1 MNRQRGMTFIG
12 LVLLIAAGL
21 FVVMVGMKLTPAYV
35 EYFTIKKTLKKISE
49 EPGFAT
55 MSRKEIMDVYNKAS
69 MIDEIDDVNAKD
81 LVVGKSA
88 GGQNTVSIA
97 YQKVIPIIANV
108 SVLIDFTAS
117 TDASASP

>member
-12 LVLLIAAGL
+12 LVLLIAMGL

-35 EYFTIKKTLKKISE
+35 EYFTIKKTLKKISQ
-49 EPGFAT
+49 EPGFET
-55 MSRKEIMDVYNKAS
+55 MSRREIMDIYTKAA
-69 MIDEIDDVNAKD
+69 MIDEVGDVNAKD
-81 LVVGKSA
+81 LVVGKNAA
-88 GGQNTVSIA
+88 GKNTVSID

>member
-35 EYFTIKKTLKKISE
+35 EYFTIKKTLKKISQ
-49 EPGFAT
+49 EPGFES
-55 MSRKEIMDVYNKAS
+55 MSRKDIMDVYTKAA
-69 MIDEIDDVNAKD
+69 MIDEIGDVNAKD
-81 LVVGKSA
+81 LVVGKNTA
-88 GGQNTVSIA
+88 GQNTVSIA

>member
-12 LVLLIAAGL
+12 LVLLIAMGL

-35 EYFTIKKTLKKISE
+35 EYFTIKKTLKKISQ

-55 MSRKEIMDVYNKAS
+55 MSRRDIMDIYTKAS
-69 MIDEIDDVNAKD
+69 MIDEVGDVNAKD
-81 LVVGKSA
+81 LVVGKNA
-88 GGQNTVSIA
+88 AGQNTVSID

>member
-1 MNRQRGMTFIG
+1 MNRQRGITFIG

-35 EYFTIKKTLKKISE
+35 EYFTIKKTLKKISQ
-49 EPGFAT
+49 EPGFES
-55 MSRKEIMDVYNKAS
+55 MSRREIMDVYTKAA
-69 MIDEIDDVNAKD
+69 MIDEIGDANAKD
-81 LVVGKSA
+81 LVVGKNA
-88 GGQNTVSIA
+88 AGQNTVSID

>member
-1 MNRQRGMTFIG
+1 MNRQRGITFIG

-35 EYFTIKKTLKKISE
+35 EYFTIKKTLKKISQ
-49 EPGFAT
+49 EPGFET
-55 MSRKEIMDVYNKAS
+55 MSRKEIMDVYIRAA
-69 MIDEIDDVNAKD
+69 MIDEISDVDAKD
-81 LVVGKSA
+81 LVVGKNTA
-88 GGQNTVSIA
+88 GQNTVSID

>member
-1 MNRQRGMTFIG
+1 MNRQRGITFIG

-35 EYFTIKKTLKKISE
+35 EYFTIKKTLKKISQ
-49 EPGFAT
+49 EPGFES
-55 MSRKEIMDVYNKAS
+55 MSRKEIMDVYTKAA
-69 MIDEIDDVNAKD
+69 MIDEIGDVNAKD
-81 LVVGKSA
+81 LVVGKNA
-88 GGQNTVSIA
+88 AGQNTVSID

>member
-55 MSRKEIMDVYNKAS
+55 MSRKEIMDVYSKAS

-88 GGQNTVSIA
+88 GGQNTVSVA

>member
-1 MNRQRGMTFIG
+1 MNRQRGITFIG

-35 EYFTIKKTLKKISE
+35 EYFTIKKTLKKISQ
-49 EPGFAT
+49 EPGFET
-55 MSRKEIMDVYNKAS
+55 MSRKEIIDVYTKAA

-81 LVVGKSA
+81 LVVGKNTS
-88 GGQNTVSIA
+88 GQNTVSID

>member
-1 MNRQRGMTFIG
+1 MNRQRGITFIG

-35 EYFTIKKTLKKISE
+35 EYFTIKKTLKKISQ
-49 EPGFAT
+49 EPGFET
-55 MSRKEIMDVYNKAS
+55 MSRKEIMDVYTKAA
-69 MIDEIDDVNAKD
+69 MIDKIDDVTAKD
-81 LVVGKSA
+81 LVVGKSTA
-88 GGQNTVSIA
+88 GQNTVSID

>member
-1 MNRQRGMTFIG
+1 MTFIG

-35 EYFTIKKTLKKISE
+35 EYFTIKKTLKKISQ
-49 EPGFAT
+49 EPRFAT
-55 MSRKEIMDVYNKAS
+55 MSRTEIMDVYTKAS
-69 MIDEIDDVNAKD
+69 MIDQIDDVSAKD
-81 LVVGKSA
+81 LVVGKTA
-88 GGQNTVSIA
+88 GGQNAVSVA

>member
-1 MNRQRGMTFIG
+1 MTFIG

-35 EYFTIKKTLKKISE
+35 EYFTIKKTLKKISQ
-49 EPGFAT
+49 EPGFES
-55 MSRKEIMDVYNKAS
+55 MSRKDIMDVYTKAA
-69 MIDEIDDVNAKD
+69 MIDEIGDVNAKD
-81 LVVGKSA
+81 LVVGKNTA
-88 GGQNTVSIA
+88 GQNTVSIA

>member
-12 LVLLIAAGL
+12 LVLLIAMGL

-35 EYFTIKKTLKKISE
+35 EYFTIKKTLKKISQ
-49 EPGFAT
+49 EPGFET
-55 MSRKEIMDVYNKAS
+55 MSRREIMDIYTKAA
-69 MIDEIDDVNAKD
+69 MVDEVGDVNAKD

-88 GGQNTVSIA
+88 AGKNTVSID